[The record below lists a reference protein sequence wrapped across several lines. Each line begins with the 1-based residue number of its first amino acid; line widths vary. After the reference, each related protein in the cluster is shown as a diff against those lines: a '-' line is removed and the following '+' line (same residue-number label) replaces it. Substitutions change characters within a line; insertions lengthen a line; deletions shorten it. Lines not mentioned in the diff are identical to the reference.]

1 MGGLARARRR
11 IMRAGGP
18 PRARLCFRVGVVGH
32 RPNRLPTDHHRLDQL
47 RQTLHALLK
56 EVRETVGTIA
66 ASHKAAHYT
75 AEAPILRAIS
85 PLAEGSDRIFAHEA
99 LALGYELTCPMPF
112 LQKEFEKDFA
122 PGAALTPE
130 SLAQF
135 EALLAQ
141 ADAAGGLILFEMDGA
156 RATAPEAYGA
166 AGRIVLNQVDL
177 LIAVWDGGEPA
188 GVGGTV
194 QTLREALQF
203 RVPVIWIDPAK
214 PAAWRLLHGL
224 DDLAQPHGAAASLH
238 DTINAVVE
246 AELALPS
253 QDERDRGSRAPDFF
267 AERKPV
273 INLNFAWKAFRDL
286 ITFTPSA
293 SWMLIPQDFEKQIA
307 PEWPLIG
314 EPGAAATPVA
324 DWINSRLRRHFAWA
338 DGLANYYADAHRSAF
353 VLSYLLSAAAVCTAL
368 LPMATGSDKPRPGE
382 IHEWLEVFCTVAEL
396 LILTG
401 VFGLLG
407 WGRFRRWHERWTE
420 YRLLAELIRQLR
432 FLVPLGGGKPL
443 PRMPAHMAVYGD
455 PARTWMYWHVRAIA
469 REIGIPGARVTQDYK
484 RDCLAFLAQMVGD
497 KNSGQWGFHR
507 SAERRAHRLSH
518 RLHILSLALVGAT
531 MLGVGLRLAAE
542 VLHFSLVAGH
552 IDWGRWLVLGAAFLP
567 ALAAAMEGINN
578 QGEFV
583 RVAKR
588 SAAMAGIFEKY
599 ARKIAALE
607 LAPPLH
613 LADLTPLSSN
623 IAETMVDEVVDWRAV
638 IIDRE

>member
-1 MGGLARARRR
+1 MTPS
-11 IMRAGGP
+11 GP
-18 PRARLCFRVGVVGH
+18 PRARLCFRVGIVGH
-32 RPNRLPTDHHRLDQL
+32 RPNRLPSDPHRLDQL
-47 RQTLHALLK
+47 RQTLHTILK
-56 EVRETVGTIA
+56 EVRGCVTATA

-85 PLAEGSDRIFAHEA
+85 PLAEGSDRIFAQQA

-112 LQKEFEKDFA
+112 FQTQFEKDFV
-122 PGAALTPE
+122 PGAALTPD
-130 SLAQF
+130 SLDEFQ
-135 EALLAQ
+135 ALLAQ
-141 ADAAGGLILFEMDGA
+141 ADAAGGLTLFEMDGA
-156 RATAPEAYGA
+156 RAAAPEAYGA

-203 RVPVIWIDPAK
+203 RVPVIWIDPAR
-214 PAAWRLLHGL
+214 PAAWRLLHGQ
-224 DDLAQPHGAAASLH
+224 DDLTQPHTVTPPLH
-238 DTINAVVE
+238 DTVAAVVE
-246 AELALPS
+246 AELVLPS
-253 QDERDRGSRAPDFF
+253 QDDRDRGSRAPDYF
-267 AERKPV
+267 AERKPR

-286 ITFTPSA
+286 VTVTPSS
-293 SWMLIPQDFEKQIA
+293 SWMLIPEDFEKQIA
-307 PEWPLIG
+307 REWPVAG
-314 EPGAAATPVA
+314 EKGAPASPVA
-324 DWINSRLRRHFAWA
+324 DWINSRLRRHFGWA

-353 VLSYLLSAAAVCTAL
+353 VLSYLLSAGAVFTAL
-368 LPMATGSDKPRPGE
+368 LPMATGSDKTGPGE

-396 LILTG
+396 LILAG
-401 VFGLLG
+401 VFGLLA

-497 KNSGQWGFHR
+497 KASGQWGFHR
-507 SAERRAHRLSH
+507 SAEKRAHRLSH
-518 RLHILSLALVGAT
+518 RLHILSLVLVGAT
-531 MLGVGLRLAAE
+531 VLGVGLRLAAE
-542 VLHFSLVAGH
+542 IFHLSLVAH
-552 IDWGRWLVLGAAFLP
+552 DIDWGRWLVLGAAFLP

-613 LADLTPLSSN
+613 LAALTPLSSN